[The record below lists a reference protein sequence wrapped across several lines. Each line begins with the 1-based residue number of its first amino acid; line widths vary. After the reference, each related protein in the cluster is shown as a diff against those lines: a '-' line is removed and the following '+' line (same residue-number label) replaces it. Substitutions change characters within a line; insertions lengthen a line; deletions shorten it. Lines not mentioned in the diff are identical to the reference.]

1 MAVTRKTKEENS
13 LKEPLMAGEGF
24 QESFASTRT
33 RRNKA
38 GSIERTDRYSNIE
51 DGIIPFRYTQGVS
64 SNSSLDIRDT
74 IVLCQKAYYNFSVF
88 RNTIDLMTEFSMSNL
103 YLTGGSKKSKDFF
116 NALLKKININNL
128 QSKFFRE
135 YYRSGN
141 VFIHRFDAS
150 LSQEDITKMTQTFG
164 LVSDAS
170 YSLPAR
176 YIILNPADIQIT
188 GNITFTSGEFRK
200 ILTDYELERLRN
212 PKTEEDVQVLEN
224 LDPETIKKI
233 KGEKRKP
240 ANNAVSIPLPVEK
253 MTAVFYKKQDYEPFA
268 VPMGYPVLE
277 DINWKQEMKK
287 MDMALTRTTNQAI
300 LLVTMGS
307 EPEKGGVNQ
316 KNLLAMQKLFENE
329 SVGRVLI
336 SDYTTQAKFV
346 IPDIAGILDPKKYE
360 VVNHDI
366 QMGLN
371 NILLSDEKFAN
382 SSIKVQVF
390 MERLNEGRKVFIND
404 FLTPEIKRL
413 SKEMGFK
420 NYPTPH
426 FEDLDLRDN
435 SVYARVYSRLIEL
448 GVLTPEEGIQA
459 IESGRMPT
467 TEESLESQERFKSLR
482 DEGLYEP
489 VLGNKQIEVPKET
502 PNQNNKKP
510 VPQQKGRPQGTG
522 RPKETDKKNPIGLKA
537 SAKFSLSRIQDNL
550 NLADKL
556 NIEVESALRQL
567 HNRKRLNKTQKEIAQ
582 QISNIVIHNEDP
594 ENWLAKA
601 GRYAAEPTD
610 RNEERV
616 KEIQSIAY
624 EHQVDDFLA
633 GILYCSKYD
642 GE

>member
-1 MAVTRKTKEENS
+1 MAAKRKANNENS
-13 LKEPLMAGEGF
+13 LNEPLMAGGEVM
-24 QESFASTRT
+24 ETVASTRS

-38 GSIERTDRYSNIE
+38 GSIERTDRYRNID
-51 DGIIPFRYTQGVS
+51 DGIIPFRYSQGVTN
-64 SNSSLDIRDT
+64 NSSLDIRDT

-88 RNTIDLMTEFSMSNL
+88 RNTIDLMTEFSMSEI
-103 YLTGGSKKSKDFF
+103 YFTGGSKKSKDFF
-116 NALLKKININNL
+116 DALLKKVNINNL

-141 VFIHRFDAS
+141 VFIHRFDATV
-150 LSQEDITKMTQTFG
+150 SQADVTRMTQTFG
-164 LVSDAS
+164 LTSEAS
-170 YSLPAR
+170 FSLPAR
-176 YIILNPADIQIT
+176 YIILNPADIQIS
-188 GNITFTSGEFRK
+188 GNITFATGEFKK
-200 ILTDYELERLRN
+200 ILSDYELERLRN
-212 PKTEEDVQVLEN
+212 PKTDEDKQVLES
-224 LDPETIKKI
+224 LDPEAIKQI
-233 KGEKRKP
+233 KGQGGKKP
-240 ANNAVSIPLPVEK
+240 GYNAVSIRLPMEK

-287 MDMALTRTTNQAI
+287 MDMALTRTTNQSI
-300 LLVTMGS
+300 LLVTMGA

-336 SDYTTQAKFV
+336 SDYTTKAQFV

-360 VVNHDI
+360 VCNHDI

-404 FLTPEIKRL
+404 FLIPEIKRL
-413 SKEMGFK
+413 SKQMGFK

-467 TEESLESQERFKSLR
+467 EEESLESQQKLKNYK
-482 DEGLYEP
+482 DDGLYEP
-489 VLGNKQIEVPKET
+489 VLGNKPPRDI
-502 PNQNNKKP
+502 PNQKAKP
-510 VPQQKGRPQGTG
+510 VPQQKGRPEGTG
-522 RPKETDKKNPIGLKA
+522 VPKETDTKNPIGLKA
-537 SAKFSLSRIQDNL
+537 DKQTRFSLTKIQDNL
-550 NLADKL
+550 GLADKL
-556 NIEVESALRQL
+556 NLEVESALRQL

-594 ENWLAKA
+594 DNWLAKA
-601 GRYAAEPTD
+601 GRYAAEPID
-610 RNEERV
+610 RNEDRV

>member
-1 MAVTRKTKEENS
+1 
-13 LKEPLMAGEGF
+13 
-24 QESFASTRT
+24 
-33 RRNKA
+33 
-38 GSIERTDRYSNIE
+38 
-51 DGIIPFRYTQGVS
+51 
-64 SNSSLDIRDT
+64 
-74 IVLCQKAYYNFSVF
+74 
-88 RNTIDLMTEFSMSNL
+88 
-103 YLTGGSKKSKDFF
+103 
-116 NALLKKININNL
+116 
-128 QSKFFRE
+128 
-135 YYRSGN
+135 
-141 VFIHRFDAS
+141 
-150 LSQEDITKMTQTFG
+150 
-164 LVSDAS
+164 
-170 YSLPAR
+170 
-176 YIILNPADIQIT
+176 
-188 GNITFTSGEFRK
+188 
-200 ILTDYELERLRN
+200 
-212 PKTEEDVQVLEN
+212 
-224 LDPETIKKI
+224 
-233 KGEKRKP
+233 
-240 ANNAVSIPLPVEK
+240 VSIPLPVEK